1 MDMKTNQKCLYK
13 ASTQGIIM
21 FMLSIYILIFSVGII
36 TFSLRGELTQEN
48 FHFFT
53 KTSLIYLAF
62 CFFMYWAIKSQK
74 LILKE
79 DHLILT
85 LFGWNRYKI
94 SIYDIKK
101 CEFGKINGEKVIHIT
116 LNKKIKCAFP
126 YYPFQEAWEEI
137 SNTLKEKNKS
147 IQIYL

>member
-1 MDMKTNQKCLYK
+1 MKSNQKCLYK
-13 ASTQGIIM
+13 ASTQGIIQ
-21 FMLSIYILIFSVGII
+21 FMLWIYILTFSVGIT
-36 TFSLRGELTQEN
+36 TFSLKGELTQEN
-48 FHFFT
+48 LHFFT
-53 KTSLIYLAF
+53 KTSLIYLTF
-62 CFFMYWAIKSQK
+62 CFCMYWAIKSQK

-85 LFGWNRYKI
+85 IFGWKRYQI

-116 LNKKIKCAFP
+116 LNKKVKCAFP

-137 SNTLKEKNKS
+137 SDAIKEKNKN
-147 IQIYL
+147 IQIYIS